1 MQVYDWQAI
10 VAEHGPAVWRTARRL
25 LGNNSDAADCF
36 QDTFLAALEV
46 AQRQRVRNVAGL
58 LVRLATTRA
67 IDRLRQER
75 RRDRH
80 QAHAQAQPRRSSAA
94 ADPAGQAQRRDLA
107 DQLRQAVGE
116 LPPQEAKAF
125 ALRYFEDM
133 SYREIAE
140 ELGIRTNTA
149 GVLLHRA
156 KGRLRA
162 MLTATDVTDEVY
174 R

>member
-1 MQVYDWQAI
+1 VYDWQAI

-36 QDTFLAALEV
+36 QDAFLAAFEV
-46 AQRQRVRNVAGL
+46 AQRQHVRNVAGL

-75 RRDRH
+75 RRDRR
-80 QAHAQAQPRRSSAA
+80 QAHADERPIRLSAA
-94 ADPAGQAQRRDLA
+94 ADPAGQAQTRDLA
-107 DQLRQAVGE
+107 EQLRRAISK
-116 LPPQEAKAF
+116 LPPHEAKAF
-125 ALRYFEDM
+125 ALRYLEDM

-140 ELGIRTNTA
+140 ELGIRTNAA

-156 KGRLRA
+156 KDRLRA
-162 MLTATDVTDEVY
+162 MLTSADVTDEVY